1 MMHFIDQQIGSSA
14 DEKETE
20 RAILRGLW
28 DSLVDLNRVVGELK
42 ARIVIL
48 EEELKREKD

>member
-1 MMHFIDQQIGSSA
+1 MHFIDQQLGMSE

-28 DSLVDLNRVVGELK
+28 DGLIDLNRVVGELQ
-42 ARIVIL
+42 AEVSIL
-48 EEELKREKD
+48 KGKVKHEHD